1 MGLIISPTKMWRCP
15 VYNLDVS
22 MYRKAAKN
30 SDTAASDSFL
40 KYDLNNSET
49 IELKIGQM
57 NNQIRN
63 LEKSI
68 GELQAKVKAY
78 HDIILRYESVFR
90 EEISLYKLQKSKLA
104 TLQAAF
110 LHQQNFAREIEQQ
123 ISSYLNETPHHRSV
137 HSTFKRIILRF
148 FHQNKLNQSTAN
160 SKLSEIE
167 RIIHQKQQLLERFQA
182 DVRNCNT
189 KNPLSITTP
198 ERQPLALN

>member
-1 MGLIISPTKMWRCP
+1 M
-15 VYNLDVS
+15 YNLDVA
-22 MYRKAAKN
+22 MFRTAAKN

-40 KYDLNNSET
+40 KFDLNNSET

-78 HDIILRYESVFR
+78 HDIILRYETAFR
-90 EEISLYKLQKSKLA
+90 EEISLLKLQKCKLA

-123 ISSYLNETPHHRSV
+123 INSYLNEAPSHQQSA
-137 HSTFKRIILRF
+137 HSTFRRIILRF
-148 FHQNKLNQSTAN
+148 FHQNKLNQSNTN
-160 SKLSEIE
+160 LKISEIE

-182 DVRNCNT
+182 DVRNCNE
-189 KNPLSITTP
+189 NLLRISSP
-198 ERQPLALN
+198 ERQQLALN